1 MPMISGANDRRERS
15 EKGDLTMGENR
26 VILGVMKLNVGRPG
40 RTLEIIVSVLLAL
53 FVLFVLVDK
62 LRIFVRLFHE

>member
-1 MPMISGANDRRERS
+1 
-15 EKGDLTMGENR
+15 MGENG